1 MTKRISWIS
10 GYVFLFSISAFSQ
23 SQLQKGKQ
31 LFFENKR
38 IEARE
43 ALVQATTNPTEKA
56 EAHLFLSFIEGAE
69 GRDLESHKQF
79 ANFFASSDNPYPHV
93 FALWTREMVYGTGLK
108 KTPEELAFYEKL
120 TKDPKAN
127 GTLKAMATGVIGD
140 HLESKNQFP
149 KAIEAFNK
157 IGSIEAWSLAGEF
170 ENISESGYDKIHDP
184 ILKPEETTEFVN
196 KNGARVKWFK
206 MKGNRRDKWV
216 DFTYHFFTENTIIFA
231 QSFVESPTDQEV
243 YLRVGTSGSLK
254 FWVNDALVMAES
266 EERNNDLD
274 TYVAKVKLVK
284 GTNRL
289 LIQVGASDIEKS
301 NFMVR
306 LTDANGTPVT
316 GLTASAS
323 FKPYTKAAA
332 EKTLALVPNFSETFF
347 EEKVKAQPTEI
358 LNYLMLAEA
367 YLRNDKGSQARRVL
381 TKALPLAP
389 NSSYVRRLLLRA
401 YNKTENEVDA
411 KITFE
416 FIKQTD
422 PNSLYS
428 LNQLFSDEVDKERYE
443 VAAGILD
450 RIEKEFGENDN
461 TIMKRI
467 NLAAK
472 EEKTDQIIKWAEKG
486 YAKYPD
492 MWAYVELKKN
502 IEQSVNKS
510 NKKALAVV
518 QKFLKTNYSYDAQKL
533 VSDLLLGMDQVP
545 QGLAAFQ
552 TIIDISPNVA
562 SYHYNMGKYYFSG
575 RMYSVAEK
583 YYQNALELGPTIYY
597 FWSALGLLHQQ
608 SGNEQRAKEC
618 YSKAL
623 ELNPRDFDS
632 REQLRKLNKKP
643 EIFSYFTAPDVY
655 EVVKNSPA
663 SSAYPEDNSLVLLD
677 EVQKVVYAGGVS
689 EEKRIFVAK
698 ILKQDGIDRWKQYY
712 VAHYSMQDYTIEK
725 QEVIKANGSR
735 VEGSVNRDEIVFSNL
750 EVGDAIHVTYRL
762 KSYNRGKLASHFWEA
777 FYIQYFT
784 PFITTRY
791 SLLIDNGIAFKY
803 KFSKENIDPKIEAKD
818 EFQKYTWEKT
828 NQAALP
834 FEDRMPLLVDAGNI
848 LYLSSIPDWTFVSNW
863 YSDLAAAKSKVNLDV
878 QETTDKLFE
887 GTSGLSDLQKAKK
900 IYEYITGNIKY
911 LSVSFLQSGLIPQ
924 KASHVINSRLGD
936 CKDVSTLFVAM
947 CKAIGIKAELVL
959 VATRDGGK
967 NQLVLPSI
975 DFNHCIARLSTGGK
989 DFYIELTDDKLP
1001 FNSFFDNLKNSSV
1014 LLIHDEAT
1022 GTKAELQR
1030 LNPPTRNL
1038 NQVVRNS
1045 EMRFDENNILIKKNN
1060 LKTGVFAS
1068 NMRSSFRDLGPQD
1081 QMKDMQ
1087 KAISG
1092 DYNQTILTALNFKNL
1107 EGVKDSV
1114 TYSYEF
1120 KAPESVSEIG
1130 GMKIVTL
1137 PWSEKAKSSDFSF
1150 SENREF
1156 PIDLWKMEADVE
1168 EENITIYLPQKMA
1181 LAEIP
1186 AKANLVCPVAEY
1198 SQEFSVSGNTVKAK
1212 RKFRFTKEIVEKE
1225 HLKEFETFYRKMV
1238 AADNRQIALKK
1249 AEAVQPPASPAK
1261 KK

>member
-1 MTKRISWIS
+1 MKNRIAWIS
-10 GYVFLFSISAFSQ
+10 GVFFLLSLPYLANG
-23 SQLQKGKQ
+23 QLQKGKQ

-38 IEARE
+38 FEARQSLLQ
-43 ALVQATTNPTEKA
+43 ALTNPLEKA
-56 EAHLFLSFIEGAE
+56 EAHLILSFIEEAE
-69 GRDLESHKQF
+69 GRELESHQQF
-79 ANFFASSDNPYPHV
+79 ASFFAASENPYPYL
-93 FALWTREMVYGTGLK
+93 FALWTREMVYGTGMK
-108 KTPEELAFYEKL
+108 KTLEELAFYDKL
-120 TKDPKAN
+120 TKDPMAN
-127 GTLKAMATGVIGD
+127 GTLKAMAQGVIGD
-140 HLESKNQFP
+140 HLESKNQFS

-170 ENISESGYDKIHDP
+170 ENISESGYDKVFDP
-184 ILKPEETTEFVN
+184 IAKPEESAEFVN
-196 KNGARVKWFK
+196 KNGAKVKWFK

-231 QSFVESPTDQEV
+231 QSFVESPADQEV

-254 FWVNDALVMAES
+254 FWLNDALVMAES

-274 TYVAKVKLVK
+274 TYVTKIKLAK

-289 LIQVGASDIEKS
+289 LIQIGASEIDKS
-301 NFMVR
+301 NFLVR
-306 LTDANGTPVT
+306 LTDSNGTPIS
-316 GLTASAS
+316 GLVASPT
-323 FKPYTKAAA
+323 FKPYQKATSNGKLSF
-332 EKTLALVPNFSETFF
+332 EPNFSEAFF
-347 EEKVKAQPTEI
+347 EERIKGQPGEI
-358 LNYLMLAEA
+358 MNYLMLAEA

-381 TKALPLAP
+381 TKALPLAS

-416 FIKQTD
+416 FIKQND
-422 PNSLYS
+422 PNSLYT
-428 LNQLFSDEVDKERYE
+428 LNQLYSDEVDKERYE
-443 VAAGILD
+443 VASGILD

-472 EEKTDQIIKWAEKG
+472 EEKTDLIIKWAEKG

-492 MWAYVELKKN
+492 LWAYVELKKN

-510 NKKALAVV
+510 NKKALSVV

-545 QGLAAFQ
+545 EGLAAFQ

-575 RMYSVAEK
+575 RLYTTAEK
-583 YYQNALELGPTIYY
+583 YYQNALELGPNIYY

-608 SGNEQRAKEC
+608 SGNGLKAIEC
-618 YSKAL
+618 YTKAL

-655 EVVKNSPA
+655 EIVKNSPA
-663 SSAYPEDNSLVLLD
+663 RSAFPEDNSLVLLD

-712 VAHYSMQDYTIEK
+712 VSHFSMQDFTIEK

-762 KSYNRGKLASHFWEA
+762 KSYNQGKLSSHFWET

-784 PFITTRY
+784 PFVATRY
-791 SLLIDNGIAFKY
+791 SLLIDKNISFKY
-803 KFSKENIDPKIEAKD
+803 KFSKENIVPKIEAKD

-834 FEDRMPLLVDAGNI
+834 YEDRMPLLADAGNI

-878 QETTDKLFE
+878 QEATDKLFDA
-887 GTSGLSDLQKAKK
+887 TSGLSDLQKAKK

-947 CKAIGIKAELVL
+947 CKAVGIKAELVL

-967 NQLVLPSI
+967 NQLLVPSI

-989 DFYIELTDDKLP
+989 EYYIELTDDKLP
-1001 FNSFFDNLKNSSV
+1001 FNSFFDNLKNASA
-1014 LLIHDEAT
+1014 LLIHDEAS
-1022 GTKAELQR
+1022 GTKSELQR
-1030 LNPPTRNL
+1030 LNPTTRNL
-1038 NQVVRNS
+1038 NQVIRTS
-1045 EMRFDENNILIKKNN
+1045 EMRFEENNIFIKKSN

-1092 DYNQTILTALNFKNL
+1092 DYNQTVLTALNFKNL

-1114 TYSYEF
+1114 TYTYDF

-1130 GMKIVTL
+1130 GMKIVAL

-1168 EENITIYLPQKMA
+1168 EENLTIYLPQKMA

-1186 AKANLVCPVAEY
+1186 EKENLVCPVAEY
-1198 SQEFSVSGNTVKAK
+1198 SQEFTVSGNTIKAK

-1225 HLKEFETFYRKMV
+1225 QLKEFETFYRKMV
-1238 AADNRQIALKK
+1238 AADNRQIAMKK
-1249 AEAVQPPASPAK
+1249 AEAIPAPSK